1 MNAWC
6 QNAVCINCVIIN
18 CLLLFYFCR
27 YISLC
32 ISWIYYLNARA
43 TFSTIVSPRN
53 PKQYWAV
60 HGAPT
65 RSKCCQKKKKHLTCC
80 RRRRE
85 NWRERD
91 SHSLFRLEPN
101 ILKSCLRSAF
111 AILLILIFVI
121 YFQRFGCCSLFVN
134 SQQPA

>member
-1 MNAWC
+1 MPGAKML
-6 QNAVCINCVIIN
+6 CVLTVW
-18 CLLLFYFCR
+18 LLIACFYFIFVAIFPCVFLEFIIWMR
-27 YISLC
+27 ARLSRRSSRHGIPNNIEQFTALQRA
-32 ISWIYYLNARA
+32 LNAA
-43 TFSTIVSPRN
+43 
-53 PKQYWAV
+53 
-60 HGAPT
+60 
-65 RSKCCQKKKKHLTCC
+65 KKKKHLTCC